1 MSDQRRSA
9 SDIFGA
15 QGWCRSSRLRLLDFD
30 VAIHSPDPT
39 LVDLVD
45 ELYAPLRIAGDARHA
60 LFLGP
65 APTRGRAG
73 YFTALDGSVLVRTP
87 ARSVAFAHLLF
98 EANQQAVEQTVGM
111 ARLHASAAALDD
123 AAVVM
128 PGAMGAGKSTL
139 VAGLMTRGFG
149 YLTDEVVAF
158 DPNTGTVVPY
168 PKPLSLGTP
177 PESLG
182 ALRWEQQPDAQ
193 AYLGASGVVPPG
205 AVGSRLAHPGVS
217 PGLIVLPN
225 YEPSAP
231 TEVVRLTGADA
242 LAAVA
247 GHTFH
252 LEEPGTLARLSRR
265 MEGLPC
271 YRLVSGDLQRAID
284 AVLDLT
290 GQVVGVS

>member
-1 MSDQRRSA
+1 MSDHRG
-9 SDIFGA
+9 SDSEIFGA
-15 QGWCRSSRLRLLDFD
+15 EGWYRSSRLRLLDFD
-30 VAIHSPDPT
+30 VAVHSPDPT
-39 LVDLVD
+39 VVELVD
-45 ELYAPLRIAGDARHA
+45 ELYAPLRVSGDARHA

-65 APTRGRAG
+65 APAQNRAG
-73 YFTALDGSVLVRTP
+73 YFTALDGSVMVRTP
-87 ARSVAFAHLLF
+87 ARSVAFAHLMF
-98 EANQQAVEQTVGM
+98 EANQQAIEQTVGV
-111 ARLHASAAALDD
+111 ARMHASAAARHD

-139 VAGLMTRGFG
+139 VAGLMTRGFA

-158 DPNTGTVVPY
+158 DPSTGGVIPY

-182 ALRWEQQPDAQ
+182 PIRWEPGPDAQ
-193 AYLGASGVVPPG
+193 AYLGASGVVPP
-205 AVGSRLAHPGVS
+205 ASVGSQLARKGVS

-231 TEVVRLTGADA
+231 TEVVRLTGADV

-252 LEEPGTLARLSRR
+252 LEVPGTLANLGRGI
-265 MEGLPC
+265 EGIPC

-290 GQVVGVS
+290 GQVVGIS